1 MAKHEIIKTIVEQ
14 HGDNER
20 VLNSLFGHVIIEACK
35 TELNRPIEEY
45 FPLIK
50 ASARLLV
57 RLDQLKTKNQFL
69 KDDVQYRQ
77 KLNEEGFPFPYN
89 TDEDEKTI
97 SLNEDK
103 IKALEESLLKIV
115 SQF

>member
-14 HGDNER
+14 NGDNER

-35 TELNRPIEEY
+35 KELNRPVEEY
-45 FPLIK
+45 FTLIK
-50 ASARLLV
+50 SSARLLV
-57 RLDQLKTKNQFL
+57 RLDQIKTKTQFL
-69 KDDVQYRQ
+69 KDDLKFR
-77 KLNEEGFPFPYN
+77 KGMNEEGFPFPY
-89 TDEDEKTI
+89 EIEEIEKKI
-97 SLNEDK
+97 QVNEDK

>member
-35 TELNRPIEEY
+35 KELKRPVEDY

-50 ASARLLV
+50 SSARLLV
-57 RLDQLKTKNQFL
+57 RLDQIKTKTQFL
-69 KDDVQYRQ
+69 KEDVEYRK
-77 KLNEEGFPFPYN
+77 KLNKEGFPFPYEVE
-89 TDEDEKTI
+89 EDEKKI
-97 SLNEDK
+97 QVNEDK